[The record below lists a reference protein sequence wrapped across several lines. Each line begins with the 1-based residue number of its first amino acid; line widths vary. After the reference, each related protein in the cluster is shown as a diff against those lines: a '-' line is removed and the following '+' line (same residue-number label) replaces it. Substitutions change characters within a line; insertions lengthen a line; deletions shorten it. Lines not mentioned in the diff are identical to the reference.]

1 MCGENVTQKNR
12 FRVYVPLTQKNNTQ
26 KYTLNED
33 GTLDITGIASTTN
46 QDLQKDI
53 ILPSAIESMKKQ
65 LLTSNKNL
73 HGDHHYGLF
82 DGLLGSIHTVL
93 DTDNDTLEVGA
104 TVLSKYAGD
113 IKEMLDIGV
122 NLGMSIGGAPT
133 EYDRNK
139 SGGWTVKN
147 ARLDEISLTGMPA
160 NADTLG
166 SVTAVHK
173 NNIVEGTCFAGVCN
187 RLLKN
192 MIANDDED
200 LKEEESDGDD
210 VHASAPDDE
219 TKTEIRT
226 VVDELW
232 SEKEQGVVETV
243 TNSMER
249 KVVDIVHETI
259 NHDKEDSNMSTEEN
273 KEIKPN
279 EEEEVEETNTT
290 PNNEEE
296 EKEESSKKKKEEEDE
311 EEEEEKVKKSIT
323 KEEVNEL
330 INKAIDDR
338 LEKTLDSKFDSFH
351 ERFFKNLEET
361 RQPESHTDLT
371 KTLTD
376 ETAETTTPEGM
387 IKTYSTDET
396 AEIIMKKQLS
406 KNPLVNAIS
415 QNL

>member
-1 MCGENVTQKNR
+1 
-12 FRVYVPLTQKNNTQ
+12 
-26 KYTLNED
+26 
-33 GTLDITGIASTTN
+33 
-46 QDLQKDI
+46 
-53 ILPSAIESMKKQ
+53 MKKQ

-139 SGGWTVKN
+139 AGGWTVKN

-200 LKEEESDGDD
+200 LKEEESDDD

-259 NHDKEDSNMSTEEN
+259 NHDKEDSNMST
-273 KEIKPN
+273 KEKKESKPN

-296 EKEESSKKKKEEEDE
+296 EKKESSNKKKKE
-311 EEEEEKVKKSIT
+311 EEEEEKVEKSIT
-323 KEEVNEL
+323 KEEVTA
-330 INKAIDDR
+330 IVNKAIDDK

-361 RQPESHTDLT
+361 RKPESHTDLT
-371 KTLTD
+371 KSITEEKT
-376 ETAETTTPEGM
+376 EPSAEPGM
-387 IKTYSTDET
+387 RKTYSTDET

>member
-1 MCGENVTQKNR
+1 MCGEILTQKNR
-12 FRVYVPLTQKNNTQ
+12 FRVYVPLTQKNNTN
-26 KYTLNED
+26 KYTLNDD
-33 GTLDITGIASTTN
+33 GTLDIIGIASTTN

-82 DGLLGSIHTVL
+82 DGLLGSIHTVI
-93 DTDNDTLEVGA
+93 DSTNDTLEVGA

-139 SGGWTVKN
+139 DGGWTVKN

-187 RLLKN
+187 KLLKN
-192 MIANDDED
+192 MEANDDED
-200 LKEEESDGDD
+200 LKKESDD
-210 VHASAPDDE
+210 VEGNHASAPDDE
-219 TKTEIRT
+219 TKNEIRT

-259 NHDKEDSNMSTEEN
+259 NHDKEGSNMSTEEK
-273 KEIKPN
+273 KETKPN
-279 EEEEVEETNTT
+279 EEEEVEETTT
-290 PNNEEE
+290 TTQNKEEE
-296 EKEESSKKKKEEEDE
+296 ETKEESSKKK
-311 EEEEEKVKKSIT
+311 EEEEKVEKSIT
-323 KEEVNEL
+323 REEAIDIV
-330 INKAIDDR
+330 NKALDDR
-338 LEKTLDSKFDSFH
+338 LEKTLDSKLDSFH

-361 RQPESHTDLT
+361 RKPESHTDLSKNNIEEQKESST
-371 KTLTD
+371 
-376 ETAETTTPEGM
+376 EPGM
-387 IKTYSTDET
+387 KKTYSTEES

-415 QNL
+415 QNLY

>member
-12 FRVYVPLTQKNNTQ
+12 FRVYVPLTQKNNENNQ
-26 KYTLNED
+26 RYTLNED

-139 SGGWTVKN
+139 SGGWTIKN

-259 NHDKEDSNMSTEEN
+259 NHDKEDSNMST
-273 KEIKPN
+273 KEKKESKPN

-296 EKEESSKKKKEEEDE
+296 KEESSKKKKEEE
-311 EEEEEKVKKSIT
+311 EEEEKVEKSIT
-323 KEEVNEL
+323 KEEVTA
-330 INKAIDDR
+330 IVNKAIDDK

-361 RQPESHTDLT
+361 RKPESHTDLT
-371 KTLTD
+371 KTLT
-376 ETAETTTPEGM
+376 EEPTEPTTQEGM
-387 IKTYSTDET
+387 RKTYSTDET